1 MSRILQRFS
10 LGQLLKNRSATYIYL
25 YNSQVKIRPVSML
38 KRNLFMS
45 NPLLTFTDLPPFSA
59 IKPEH
64 VKPAVEQAI
73 ADCRHTIDKV
83 LAENPQPSWES
94 VIAPIEEVDDRLS
107 RIWSPV
113 SHMNSVVNSDELR
126 EAYESCLPLLSEYST
141 WVGQHKGLF
150 EAYKTIKESA
160 EFAKLDRAQQKTI
173 SDSLRDF
180 ELSGIGLPL
189 QEQKRYGEISKRMSE
204 LGSKFSNNVLD
215 ATMGWT
221 KQITDVNLLAGM
233 PESALAAAQAA
244 AEAKGLEGYLLTLDI
259 PSYLPVMT
267 YCDNQALRK
276 EVYEAYVTRAS
287 DRGPNAGKWD
297 NSEIIAEQLKLR
309 HEIARML
316 GFSTYSEKSL
326 ATKMAQTTDQVLG
339 FLNDLA
345 SKAKPQGEREVEELR
360 QFAESEFGVKQ
371 LELWDIAYYSE
382 KQKQH
387 LFEIS
392 DEELRP
398 YFPEQKVV
406 NGLFEVLSRL
416 FGMQVKERQ
425 GVDVWHESV
434 RFFDI
439 FDAQGTLRGSFYLDL
454 YAREHKRGGAW
465 MDECRVRRTTD
476 SGALQT
482 PVAYLTCNFNR
493 PVGDK
498 PALFTHDEV
507 TTLFHEFGHGIHH
520 MLTQVEVGAVS
531 GINGVPW
538 DAVELPSQFLENWC
552 WQEEA
557 LAFISGHYQTGEPLP
572 KAMLD
577 KMLAAKNFQS
587 AMFILRQLEFGLFD
601 FTLHTT
607 YDPEVGPKVLETL
620 AEVKKKVAVLPGLE
634 WNRFSHSF
642 SHIFAGGYSAGY
654 YSYLWAEVLSA
665 DAFSRFEEEGIF
677 NRDTG
682 QSFLNNILE
691 MGGSEEPMELFK
703 RFRGREPQIDA
714 LLRHAGIA
722 A

>member
-1 MSRILQRFS
+1 
-10 LGQLLKNRSATYIYL
+10 
-25 YNSQVKIRPVSML
+25 
-38 KRNLFMS
+38 MS
-45 NPLLTFTDLPPFSA
+45 NPLLSFTDLPPFSQ

-73 ADCRHTIDKV
+73 ADCRAKIEQV
-83 LAENPQPSWES
+83 LAGNSHPTWENI
-94 VIAPIEEVDDRLS
+94 VAPIEEVDDRLS

-126 EAYESCLPLLSEYST
+126 EAYESCLPLLSEYGT

-150 EAYKTIKESA
+150 EAYKAIKASDEFSA
-160 EFAKLDRAQQKTI
+160 LTQAQKKTVTNA
-173 SDSLRDF
+173 LRDF
-180 ELSGIGLPL
+180 ELSGIGLPAD
-189 QEQKRYGEISKRMSE
+189 EQHRYGEISKRMSE

-221 KQITDVNLLAGM
+221 KHIVDEQALVGM
-233 PESALAAAQAA
+233 PESALAAAKAA
-244 AEAKGLEGYLLTLDI
+244 AQAKDLDGYLLTLDM

-276 EVYEAYVTRAS
+276 EIYEAYVTRAS
-287 DRGPNAGKWD
+287 DRGPNAGEWD
-297 NSEIIAEQLKLR
+297 NTEIINEQLKLR
-309 HEIARML
+309 YEIARML
-316 GFSTYSEKSL
+316 GFNTFSEKSL
-326 ATKMAQTTDQVLG
+326 ATKMAENPAQVLG

-345 SKAKPQGEREVEELR
+345 NKAKPQGEREVEALR
-360 QFAESEFGVKQ
+360 QFAKSEYGVEE

-387 LFEIS
+387 LFQIS

-398 YFPEQKVV
+398 YFPEHRAVS
-406 NGLFEVLSRL
+406 GLFEVLNRV
-416 FGMQVKERQ
+416 FGMKVVERE
-425 GVDVWHESV
+425 GVDTWHESV

-439 FDAQGTLRGSFYLDL
+439 FDASDNLRGSFYLDL

-465 MDECRVRRTTD
+465 MDECRVCRINAKGERQ
-476 SGALQT
+476 S
-482 PVAYLTCNFNR
+482 PVAYLTCNFSR
-493 PVGDK
+493 PIGDN
-498 PALFTHDEV
+498 PALFTHNEV
-507 TTLFHEFGHGIHH
+507 VTLFHEFGHGIHH
-520 MLTQVEVGAVS
+520 MLTQVETGAVS

-552 WQEEA
+552 WEQEA
-557 LAFISGHYQTGEPLP
+557 LAFISGHYKTGEPLP
-572 KAMLD
+572 KEMLD

-601 FTLHTT
+601 FTLHTQF
-607 YDPEVGPKVLETL
+607 DPEIGPKVLETL
-620 AEVKKKVAVLPGLE
+620 AEVKAKVAVLPSLE

-642 SHIFAGGYSAGY
+642 SHVFAGGYSAGY
-654 YSYLWAEVLSA
+654 YSYLWAEVLSS

-677 NRDTG
+677 NIETG
-682 QSFLNNILE
+682 KSFLNNILE

-714 LLRHAGIA
+714 LLRHSGIQA
-722 A
+722 